1 MTVLMSKFDIFLSN
15 ICAPPEGVWRGHDKK
30 LIGASVFMSA
40 HEQPVITNNS
50 FGGTSISPPE
60 VPPPHHLW
68 TAHSGVWITSQDE
81 WLLTHGFKRVS
92 YWNSSCPKALEREPK
107 NFWRKWTPSLCQL
120 WGCYSWKWALLP
132 TSNTIQVSA
141 GSQGPDLP
149 QLDGWLLESF
159 RQCYSKGSETYL
171 FGRGIKWEFIMRW
184 ALCKII
190 YRHYCIYSQKT
201 LI

>member
-1 MTVLMSKFDIFLSN
+1 MSSLWSQTTHLGARQSLPQRYHPHT
-15 ICAPPEGVWRGHDKK
+15 ICGPHTLACE
-30 LIGASVFMSA
+30 
-40 HEQPVITNNS
+40 
-50 FGGTSISPPE
+50 SPPRMSDCW
-60 VPPPHHLW
+60 L
-68 TAHSGVWITSQDE
+68 TAS
-81 WLLTHGFKRVS
+81 RVS